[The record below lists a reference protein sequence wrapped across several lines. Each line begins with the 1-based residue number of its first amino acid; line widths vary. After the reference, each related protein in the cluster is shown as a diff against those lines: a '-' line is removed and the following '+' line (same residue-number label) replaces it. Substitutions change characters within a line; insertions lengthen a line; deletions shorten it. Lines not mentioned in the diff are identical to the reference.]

1 MISEED
7 GEMIKAM
14 FLYLK
19 KDRNINKQIKIFK
32 ILDLLIKR

>member
-19 KDRNINKQIKIFK
+19 KDKNINKLIKIFHQ
-32 ILDLLIKR
+32 LDLHTKR